1 MEKKE
6 IEKLVENKIRDEN
19 LKMWDARFRYFMAL
33 GGALIVI
40 LGIIVPLWRTNT
52 STKETREAIQ
62 EMEDK
67 FARLAGTQ
75 LREPDVICIYNGDV
89 FRGGTLTF
97 VQYEMQEFLIK
108 NVGDGPAENVVIRL
122 YVDTDE
128 YISVR
133 GISGSWDQEN
143 ISDESD
149 FAQVFVRYL
158 FFGLGS
164 RLIPQDSQ
172 TFGIQI
178 DKEIRAKAMLKILF
192 GHEPR
197 RIPFTFVVQ
206 KRE

>member
-1 MEKKE
+1 MINWDPWIGKKE
-6 IEKLVENKIRDEN
+6 IVKLVENKIRDEN
-19 LKMWDARFRYFMAL
+19 LKMWDTRFRFFMAL

-40 LGIIVPLWRTNT
+40 LGIIIPLWRTNT

-75 LREPDVICIYNGDV
+75 LREPD
-89 FRGGTLTF
+89 
-97 VQYEMQEFLIK
+97 
-108 NVGDGPAENVVIRL
+108 
-122 YVDTDE
+122 
-128 YISVR
+128 
-133 GISGSWDQEN
+133 
-143 ISDESD
+143 ESD
-149 FAQVFVRYL
+149 FGQVFARYL

>member
-1 MEKKE
+1 
-6 IEKLVENKIRDEN
+6 
-19 LKMWDARFRYFMAL
+19 MAL

-40 LGIIVPLWRTNT
+40 LGIIIPLWRTNT

-75 LREPDVICIYNGDV
+75 LREPD
-89 FRGGTLTF
+89 
-97 VQYEMQEFLIK
+97 
-108 NVGDGPAENVVIRL
+108 
-122 YVDTDE
+122 
-128 YISVR
+128 
-133 GISGSWDQEN
+133 
-143 ISDESD
+143 ESD
-149 FAQVFVRYL
+149 FGQVFVRYL